1 MLKSLI
7 SCYIEI
13 KRNKRERANYSYLF
27 IHRIICG
34 HLQPGDRDF
43 LILISIF
50 YYFKIGKEK
59 ENCLLKFSI
68 MFRLL
73 KLHCQEGRRACIHW
87 LHWFFH
93 SAHDR
98 AATALT
104 QASSAS
110 LMNITARRGGKGDL
124 GQAKGEEDEAGRK
137 WLCLCTC
144 EFITATLV
152 IVRRF
157 WEMGQPQTS
166 CRLWK
171 SSSGLFIIEFLA
183 NRYRYF
189 YMHEKVVCGLKKKQ
203 ETKNAKPVN
212 A

>member
-1 MLKSLI
+1 MLKSQI
-7 SCYIEI
+7 PCYTEI
-13 KRNKRERANYSYLF
+13 KCNKRECANYSYIF
-27 IHRIICG
+27 IHRIICC
-34 HLQPGDRDF
+34 HLQLGDRDF
-43 LILISIF
+43 LILISNF
-50 YYFKIGKEK
+50 YCFRMGKDK
-59 ENCLLKFSI
+59 ENWLLKVSI
-68 MFRLL
+68 MCRLL
-73 KLHCQEGRRACIHW
+73 KLHHQQGRRTCIHS
-87 LHWFFH
+87 LHSFCY

-98 AATALT
+98 AATILS

-137 WLCLCTC
+137 WLCLCTR
-144 EFITATLV
+144 EFTTTTLV

>member
-13 KRNKRERANYSYLF
+13 KCNKRECADYSYIF

-34 HLQPGDRDF
+34 HLQLGDRDF
-43 LILISIF
+43 LILISNF
-50 YYFKIGKEK
+50 YDFKIGKDK
-59 ENCLLKFSI
+59 GNCLLKVSI

-73 KLHCQEGRRACIHW
+73 KLHCQESRRTCIHW
-87 LHWFFH
+87 LHWIFH

-98 AATALT
+98 AATVLS

-110 LMNITARRGGKGDL
+110 LSPLWALPHVEEGSGPWSGQRWRRR
-124 GQAKGEEDEAGRK
+124 GRK

-144 EFITATLV
+144 EVITATLV

-157 WEMGQPQTS
+157 WETGQPQTS
-166 CRLWK
+166 W
-171 SSSGLFIIEFLA
+171 GLCW
-183 NRYRYF
+183 N
-189 YMHEKVVCGLKKKQ
+189 VCENHPL
-203 ETKNAKPVN
+203 VSLS
-212 A
+212 

>member
-13 KRNKRERANYSYLF
+13 KCSKRECANYSYIL

-34 HLQPGDRDF
+34 HLQLGGKDF
-43 LILISIF
+43 LILISNF
-50 YYFKIGKEK
+50 YYFKIGKER
-59 ENCLLKFSI
+59 ENWLLKFPI

-73 KLHCQEGRRACIHW
+73 KLHPQEGRRPCIHW
-87 LHWFFH
+87 SHWFFH

-98 AATALT
+98 AATASVRPPQQVWVHCEHHPT
-104 QASSAS
+104 K
-110 LMNITARRGGKGDL
+110 RREGDL
-124 GQAKGEEDEAGRK
+124 GQAKGEGDEAGRK
-137 WLCLCTC
+137 WVCLCTC

-166 CRLWK
+166 W
-171 SSSGLFIIEFLA
+171 GLCC
-183 NRYRYF
+183 N
-189 YMHEKVVCGLKKKQ
+189 VCENHPLVSLSQ
-203 ETKNAKPVN
+203 NF
-212 A
+212 